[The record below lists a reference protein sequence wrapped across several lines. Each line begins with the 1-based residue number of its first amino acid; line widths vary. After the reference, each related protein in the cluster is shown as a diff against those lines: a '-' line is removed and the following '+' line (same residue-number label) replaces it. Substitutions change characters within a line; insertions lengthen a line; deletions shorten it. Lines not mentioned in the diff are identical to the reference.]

1 MLTTLKSLIDSP
13 AFYLTVG
20 LLLLAL
26 FAWYMAAEND
36 RTKRNAGTFFIVG
49 LSAFSLL
56 SLFVNGMQYGID
68 IKGGVELTLEVQDK
82 LNETTNKLEKP
93 TEGDMQQACDILDER
108 LNATG
113 TSEVQILWSGNKIL
127 IQIPQQDKDPVRN
140 EEKIDA
146 MVKTLT
152 KMAKLELLSV
162 YRNSD
167 EVISHPE
174 TQAECERYERDWR
187 EYTRRLAAGEIK
199 LREPMLPSIPDSIG
213 AGLEDYMILPN
224 PLVDDKTGEPLLDG
238 DGHQIIDFV
247 VVERPYAAAK
257 RNVYVT
263 GKDVVSARPDG
274 VQRGTVNVT
283 LSREGARRMG
293 DLTGAMEIGRDR
305 LAVVLNNQVKCAPTV
320 QAVLHKDFVIT
331 GLNAKGEPEDV
342 SRALANPL
350 SSDLKVEGRK
360 DVSAQLGQ
368 SALDQGMYAGIVG
381 MIGIFFF
388 CYWYYR
394 SAGIV
399 AMVGLAINGLILLGL
414 MSLFGFVLTLP
425 GIAGIVL
432 TLGVAVDANVLIYER
447 MREERDKGRPF
458 IVCLR
463 TAYDKAFSAI
473 FDSNLTSLIT
483 ALILFWMA
491 SGSIK
496 GFAVTTSVGII
507 TSLIG
512 AVVVT
517 RVLFFWAEHTGILR
531 EFKFSKAPLAGK
543 SFDFMRLGKLTFI
556 CSAVAILASVA
567 YGVFVRGE
575 DALGIDFMGGASIT
589 YVLPS
594 DTQVDYDEIEDA
606 VMGMTLS
613 KTPTVQEFQNSGMDR
628 NIKIRCANKQ
638 EAADIIAELE
648 ATVPHMKE
656 LPEGSASVEEVSA
669 SLGSTFF
676 KTALWA
682 MLAGLLGISLYLALR
697 FEWSFAFGA
706 LVSTAHDLIGIIA
719 LVVLLGTEL
728 NIIHIG
734 AFLTVMGYSINDTIV
749 IYDRIRERLQTADPK
764 EKLVDIMNEA
774 INSTLSRTLL
784 TSLSTVAALIAL
796 LALGGPSMRDFSLTM
811 LLGIFIG
818 TYSSI
823 FIATP
828 VVLWVSRKHDLRAE
842 VQGERDA
849 AAS

>member
-1 MLTTLKSLIDSP
+1 MLTTLQSIIDSP
-13 AFYLTVG
+13 VFYLVVG
-20 LLLLAL
+20 LLLLGL
-26 FAWYMAAEND
+26 FAWYMAAEKD
-36 RTKRNAGTFFIVG
+36 KAKRNAGTLFIVG

-82 LNETTNKLEKP
+82 DDGRGGKTPP
-93 TEGDMQQACDILDER
+93 TEQDMQQACDILNER

-113 TSEVQILWSGNKIL
+113 TSEVQILHSGNKVL
-127 IQIPQQDKDPVRN
+127 IQIPQQDKDEARN
-140 EEKIDA
+140 EEKIDR
-146 MVKTLT
+146 MERTLT
-152 KMAKLELLSV
+152 KIARLELLMV
-162 YRNSD
+162 
-167 EVISHPE
+167 HPDSSRVLADPA
-174 TQAECERYERDWR
+174 TQEEIARYEEKLLRYKESQLTDGR
-187 EYTRRLAAGEIK
+187 VPAPALPRIK
-199 LREPMLPSIPDSIG
+199 LPG
-213 AGLEDYMILPN
+213 YTNYMILPSAEVN
-224 PLVDDKTGEPLLDG
+224 PKTNLPREYYVLETS
-238 DGHQIIDFV
+238 I
-247 VVERPYAAAK
+247 AA
-257 RNVYVT
+257 RQRGVYVE
-263 GKDVVSARPDG
+263 GKDVVSATPNGAQKG
-274 VQRGTVNVT
+274 VVNVT
-283 LSREGARRMG
+283 LSREGAMRMG
-293 DLTGAMEIGRDR
+293 ELTGAMQIGRDC
-305 LAVVLNNQVKCAPTV
+305 LAVVLNKEVKCAPVV
-320 QAVLHKDFVIT
+320 QARLSKDFQIS
-331 GLNAKGEPEDV
+331 GLDAPGEAEDV
-342 SRALANPL
+342 SKALSNPL
-350 SSDLKVEGRK
+350 SSALKVEGRK
-360 DVSAQLGQ
+360 DVSAQLGK
-368 SALDQGMYAGIVG
+368 SALDQGIVAGLVG
-381 MIGIFFF
+381 MVGIFCF

-394 SAGIV
+394 SAGVV

-473 FDSNLTSLIT
+473 FDSNITSLIT
-483 ALILFWMA
+483 ALILFWLA

-517 RVLFFWAEHTGILR
+517 RVLFFWAEHLGALK
-531 EFKFSKAPLAGK
+531 EFKFGKAPLAGK
-543 SFDFMRLGKLTFI
+543 SYNFMRMGKPAAIF
-556 CSAVAILASVA
+556 SAAAILLSML
-567 YGVFVRGE
+567 YGVFIRGE
-575 DALGIDFMGGASIT
+575 KALGIDFTGGAALT
-589 YVLPS
+589 YVVPQDSQL
-594 DTQVDYDEIEDA
+594 DYSA
-606 VMGMTLS
+606 VEKMVETMPLS
-613 KTPTVQEFQNSGMDR
+613 KTPTIQEFQNSGMDR
-628 NIKIRCANKQ
+628 NIKIRCAGKA
-638 EAADIIAELE
+638 EAQHIDEVLRRDIA
-648 ATVPHMKE
+648 HMKE
-656 LPEGSASVEEVSA
+656 LPTASIEEVSS

-749 IYDRIRERLQTADPK
+749 IYDRIRERLQTADK
-764 EKLVDIMNEA
+764 GEKMEDIMNEA

-784 TSLSTVAALIAL
+784 TSLSTIAALIAL
-796 LALGGPSMRDFSLTM
+796 LALGGPAMRDFSLTM

-823 FIATP
+823 YIATP

-842 VQGERDA
+842 VQGAQDPA
-849 AAS
+849 A